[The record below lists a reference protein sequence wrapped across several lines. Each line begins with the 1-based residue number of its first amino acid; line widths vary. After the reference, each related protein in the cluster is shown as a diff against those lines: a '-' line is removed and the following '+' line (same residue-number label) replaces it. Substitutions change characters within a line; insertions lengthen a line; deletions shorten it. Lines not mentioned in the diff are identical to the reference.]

1 MSDISNQMN
10 MDDIY
15 RKYALPL
22 KRFVMSLCHNET
34 VAEDVVAET
43 FYKAIKNID
52 SFKDGNIFTWLC
64 TIAKNTY
71 FNIAAKKENGNVSFE
86 DESVPEPASLT
97 SVEDECLKKES
108 SLELYRQIQLLE
120 PTERDVI
127 YLRIFANLSYKEIGD
142 VLKKSENWA
151 RVTYFRSKEK
161 LKGQMKNE

>member
-1 MSDISNQMN
+1 MSDEKSQLN

-15 RKYALPL
+15 RKYAIPL
-22 KRFVMSLCHNET
+22 KRFVISLCHNET
-34 VAEDVVAET
+34 LAEDVVAET

-52 SFKDGNIFTWLC
+52 SFNEGNIFTWLC

-71 FNIAAKKENGNVSFE
+71 LNIAAKKEYSNVSFE
-86 DESVPEPASLT
+86 DESVPEPASSA
-97 SVEDECLKKES
+97 SVEDECIKKETS
-108 SLELYRQIQLLE
+108 IELYRKIQMLD

-142 VLKKSENWA
+142 VLGKSENWA

>member
-1 MSDISNQMN
+1 
-10 MDDIY
+10 MDEIY

-22 KRFVMSLCHNET
+22 KRFVLGLCHNET
-34 VAEDVVAET
+34 LAEDIVAET

-52 SFKDGNIFTWLC
+52 SFKEGNIFTWLC

-71 FNIAAKKENGNVSFE
+71 LNIATKKENGNVSFE
-86 DESVPEPASLT
+86 DESVPEPASST
-97 SVEDECLKKES
+97 SVEEECIKKETS
-108 SLELYRQIQLLE
+108 IELYRQIQTLE
-120 PTERDVI
+120 SAERDVI
-127 YLRIFANLSYKEIGD
+127 YLRIFANLSFKEIGD